1 MSAPAPS
8 IVVAD
13 VHSYSAASDRPFAL
27 QRATLGSPAP
37 PGQRHLVRQ
46 HAEQALER
54 VDGYA
59 SQRPALSDWVALAG
73 EQNVELRAPSV
84 SCSESATICLNLV
97 SHSSSVTLALC
108 HTAIT
113 S

>member
-1 MSAPAPS
+1 VSAPAPS

-73 EQNVELRAPSV
+73 EQNVELRARAPLCRAQSLPQ
-84 SCSESATICLNLV
+84 SASTLFPTRPRSRWL
-97 SHSSSVTLALC
+97 SVTRQ
-108 HTAIT
+108 
-113 S
+113 